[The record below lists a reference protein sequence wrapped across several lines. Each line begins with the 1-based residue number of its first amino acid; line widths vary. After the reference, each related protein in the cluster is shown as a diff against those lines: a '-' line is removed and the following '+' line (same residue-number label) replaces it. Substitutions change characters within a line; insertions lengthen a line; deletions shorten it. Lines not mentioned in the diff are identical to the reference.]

1 MLGIVFHGRG
11 QVEDVAVYGG
21 NGHLSG
27 RDRSGLIHDDGI
39 DLPRR
44 FQDLRAFNDK
54 PQLCPAAGADE
65 DCGGRRQ
72 AHSARAGH
80 NEDGDR
86 GNKRWGHPAEE
97 EMGKE
102 CQHCYGH
109 DRGDEDLRNAVHEA
123 LYRRL
128 GRLCIRDQL
137 GHLGQYRILAHLG
150 RSDLELAGGING
162 CAGHRIAG
170 PDLDGH
176 GLAGD
181 HGGVDRRVAGN
192 DDAIGGDLFARA
204 YYEDIAYLQLGNGN
218 ALLASLAQHRGFFS
232 A

>member
-27 RDRSGLIHDDGI
+27 GDRSGLIHDDGI

-54 PQLCPAAGADE
+54 PQLRPAAGADE
-65 DCGGRRQ
+65 DRGGRRQ

-86 GNKRWGHPAEE
+86 GDKGWGHAAEE
-97 EMGKE
+97 EMGNE
-102 CQHCYGH
+102 RQRCHGD
-109 DRGDEDLRNAVHEA
+109 DRGDEDLRDAVHEA
-123 LYRRL
+123 LYWCL
-128 GRLCIRDQL
+128 GGLCVRDQL

-150 RSDLELAGGING
+150 RSNLELAGGING
-162 CAGHRIAG
+162 RTGHRIAG
-170 PDLDGH
+170 ADLNGH
-176 GLAGD
+176 GLAGN
-181 HGGVDRRVAGN
+181 HGGVDRRIAGN
-192 DDAIGGDLFARA
+192 DDAVGGDLFARA
-204 YYEDIAYLQLGNGN
+204 HYEDIAYLQLGDWN
-218 ALLASLAQHRGFFS
+218 ALLASLAQHRSFLS
-232 A
+232 S

>member
-1 MLGIVFHGRG
+1 M
-11 QVEDVAVYGG
+11 YGG

-27 RDRSGLIHDDGI
+27 RDRAGLIHDDGI

-54 PQLCPAAGADE
+54 PQLRAAAGADE

-86 GNKRWGHPAEE
+86 GNKRWGHSAEE
-97 EMGKE
+97 EMGEE
-102 CQHCYGH
+102 CQCCYGE

-123 LYRRL
+123 LYWCL

-150 RSDLELAGGING
+150 RSNFKLAGGING
-162 CAGHRIAG
+162 RAGHCIAG
-170 PDLDGH
+170 ADLNGH
-176 GLAGD
+176 GLAGN
-181 HGGVDRRVAGN
+181 HGGVDRRIAGN
-192 DDAIGGDLFARA
+192 NDAIGGNLFARA
-204 YYEDIAYLQLGNGN
+204 YYEDIAYLQLGNWN
-218 ALLASLAQHRGFFS
+218 ALLASLAQHRSFLS
-232 A
+232 S

>member
-1 MLGIVFHGRG
+1 MVSICRVDSRIWAL
-11 QVEDVAVYGG
+11 
-21 NGHLSG
+21 
-27 RDRSGLIHDDGI
+27 
-39 DLPRR
+39 
-44 FQDLRAFNDK
+44 NDK
-54 PQLCPAAGADE
+54 PELRAAAGADE
-65 DCGGRRQ
+65 DRGGRRQ

-86 GNKRWGHPAEE
+86 GNEGRGHPAEE

-102 CQHCYGH
+102 CQRCHGD

-128 GRLCIRDQL
+128 GGLCIRDQL

-150 RSDLELAGGING
+150 RSDLELAGGVNG

-170 PDLDGH
+170 ADLDGH

-181 HGGVDRRVAGN
+181 HGGVDRRVTGN
-192 DDAIGGDLFARA
+192 DDAVGGDLFAWT

-218 ALLASLAQHRGFFS
+218 ALLASLAQYRGFFS